1 MTLFAQSWGLAFTYL
16 TVTWYILDTLKYP
29 WPDGNDMRK
38 EGSFVAI
45 VLQTFTCENGAQ
57 SLE

>member
-1 MTLFAQSWGLAFTYL
+1 MILSAQSWGLAFAYL
-16 TVTWYILDTLKYP
+16 PVTWHILDTLKYP
-29 WPDGNDMRK
+29 WPDRNDMRK

-57 SLE
+57 FLE